1 LIYTLPITIILEG
14 LVIIGY
20 CKRSGKP
27 LLPILVTSMIA
38 NILTQSML
46 WAGLTVFYQDY
57 VVVSGIAEVLI
68 WLVESFLLSLPPKNE
83 LKLSDAL
90 RISLVMNLVSFGVGC
105 FLPV

>member
-14 LVIIGY
+14 LIIIGY

-27 LLPILVTSMIA
+27 LLPLLGTSVIA

-46 WAGLTVFYQDY
+46 WVVLTVFYQY
-57 VVVSGIAEVLI
+57 YAAALWITEVLI
-68 WLVESFLLSLPPKNE
+68 WLVESFLLSFPPKNQ

-90 RISLVMNLVSFGVGC
+90 RISLVMNLVSFGVGW